1 MDIYLDFDHTLY
13 NPITLTDEMLSAIR
27 AKIVNCTEE
36 KIDECGLMN
45 ELKGMFNREHI
56 YNIFEL
62 ARYFA
67 KKYSV
72 EEELLVDSVNKVL
85 SNCSKN
91 VFEDVV
97 PFLKSLKEKGYR
109 IFMLTYYEYGL
120 EYQMA
125 KVTGS
130 KLCDL
135 FDVII
140 TTGDKKFNLTIDYEK
155 SIFVDDNPKDLA
167 GLATRNPYRLIRI
180 RRKEGRYSEKPADI
194 PNLEEVELLTDI
206 KI

>member
-13 NPITLTDEMLSAIR
+13 NPITLTDEMLSAISD
-27 AKIVNCTEE
+27 KIVDSSKE
-36 KIDECGLMN
+36 KIDNCGLMN
-45 ELKGMFNREHI
+45 ELKGMFNRDHI
-56 YNIFEL
+56 YNIYEL

-67 KKYSV
+67 KKYEIDSEV
-72 EEELLVDSVNKVL
+72 LVDAVNKVL
-85 SNCSKN
+85 SNCSRN
-91 VFEDVV
+91 VFSDVV
-97 PFLKSLKEKGYR
+97 PFLKSLKEKGHR

-140 TTGDKKFNLTIDYEK
+140 TTGDKKYNLTINYEN
-155 SIFVDDNPKDLA
+155 SIFIDDNPKDLA